1 MRYLLGPELFWLL
14 MYVGAVLLGKF
25 NVPPSKEIDN
35 IIEYLWFWIP
45 AASLVV
51 FGLWWIPSVEKNWL
65 LLRVWIFGLLGGHF
79 VLEKAQSAYSNQG
92 HGIGMGYMAGIMF
105 VFVFLVVGTIV
116 IALFLP
122 IVRIV
127 QLLT

>member
-14 MYVGAVLLGKF
+14 LYIGAVLLGKA

-79 VLEKAQSAYSNQG
+79 VLEKALSAYSNQG
-92 HGIGMGYMAGIMF
+92 PGIGMGYMAGIMF

-116 IALFLP
+116 VKLVF
-122 IVRIV
+122 
-127 QLLT
+127 